1 MSGLTGNELVRM
13 DDADFKT
20 MSRFIYTQYGIK
32 MPPAKR
38 TLLESRLQKR
48 LKVTGIASFKTYL
61 EYVFTP
67 QGQATELTPMIDA
80 ITTNK
85 TGFFRGPDHFE
96 YLHHNVV
103 PALLKTGRNH
113 HIQCWSAACST
124 GEEPYTL
131 AMVLSETKIQHPA
144 LSYSILATDLST
156 QVLQRAAQAIYTEE
170 QVTDVP
176 LALRRRYLLQSKDGL
191 ARKVRIQQS
200 LREKVMF
207 QRMNLMDEAYHTGT
221 SFQIIFCRN
230 VLIYF
235 DRPTQES
242 VVRKLAN
249 RLDTGGYLF
258 IGHSESLTQM
268 DLPLQQVKPTIFRKL

>member
-13 DDADFKT
+13 DDVDFKT

-48 LKVTGIASFKTYL
+48 LKVTGIASFKNYL

-96 YLHHNVV
+96 YLHQNVV
-103 PALLKTGRNH
+103 PALLKTGHN

-131 AMVLSETKIQHPA
+131 AMVLSETRIQHPA

-156 QVLQRAAQAIYTEE
+156 QVLQRAAQAVYTEE

-176 LALRRRYLLQSKDGL
+176 LALRRRYLLQSKDRL

-221 SFQIIFCRN
+221 GFQIIFCRN

>member
-13 DDADFKT
+13 DDPDFKT
-20 MSRFIYTQYGIK
+20 ISRFIYTQYGIR
-32 MPPAKR
+32 MSPAKR

-48 LKVTGIASFKTYL
+48 LKVTGIASFKAYL

-96 YLHHNVV
+96 YLHQAVV
-103 PALLKTGRNH
+103 PGLLKAGRNNF
-113 HIQCWSAACST
+113 QCWSAACST

-131 AMVLSETKIQHPA
+131 AMVLSEARIQHPA
-144 LSYSILATDLST
+144 LSYSILASDLST
-156 QVLQRAAQAIYTEE
+156 QVLQRAAQAVYTEE
-170 QVTDVP
+170 QVTDIP
-176 LALRRRYLLQSKDGL
+176 LALRRRYLLQSKDRV
-191 ARKVRIQQS
+191 ARKVRIQAS

-207 QRMNLMDEAYHTGT
+207 QRMNLMDQAYHTGT

-242 VVRKLAN
+242 VVRKLTD
-249 RLDTGGYLF
+249 RLETGGYLF

-268 DLPLQQVKPTIFRKL
+268 ELPLQQVKPTIFRKL

>member
-1 MSGLTGNELVRM
+1 MSGLPGSELVRM
-13 DDADFKT
+13 DDADFKM
-20 MSRFIYTQYGIK
+20 MSRFIYTQCGIK

-48 LKVTGIASFKTYL
+48 LRVAGMASFKAYL

-67 QGQATELTPMIDA
+67 QGQATELIPMIDA
-80 ITTNK
+80 VTTNK

-96 YLHHNVV
+96 YLRDTVA
-103 PALLKTGRNH
+103 PTLLKSGRNH
-113 HIQCWSAACST
+113 LQCWSAACST

-131 AMVLSETKIQHPA
+131 AMVLSEARLHHPA
-144 LSYSILATDLST
+144 LTYSILATDLST
-156 QVLQRAAQAIYTEE
+156 RVLQRAAQAVYTED
-170 QVTDVP
+170 QVADIP
-176 LALRRRYLLQSKDGL
+176 LALRRRYLLQSKDRQ
-191 ARKVRIQQS
+191 ARKVRVQAA
-200 LREKVMF
+200 LREKVLF
-207 QRMNLMDEAYHTGT
+207 QRMNLMDEVYHTGT

-235 DRPTQES
+235 DRPTQEQ
-242 VVRKLAN
+242 VVQKLSH

-268 DLPLQQVKPTIFRKL
+268 NVPLQQIRPTIFRKL